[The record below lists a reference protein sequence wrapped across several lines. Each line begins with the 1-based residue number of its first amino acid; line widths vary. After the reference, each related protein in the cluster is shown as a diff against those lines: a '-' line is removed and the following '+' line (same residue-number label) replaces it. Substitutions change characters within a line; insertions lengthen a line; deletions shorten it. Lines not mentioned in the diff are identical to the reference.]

1 MSFKHMIILTA
12 GLIGISVVVLSPR
25 WLYPAHAL
33 MPQERVIGYRLITN
47 PPEPMT
53 TISGEDGRKTTFIK
67 GQGIDARIDYRDLSL
82 RVGLI
87 VVTVALG
94 LLMLRVR
101 KRQKKTGSPNEERTV
116 GKSIEGTPNKGMHRS
131 AKREFHDEGQLPR
144 AR

>member
-1 MSFKHMIILTA
+1 MSFKHWIILTA

-25 WLYPAHAL
+25 WLYPAHAF
-33 MPQERVIGYRLITN
+33 MPQESVIGYRFITN

-67 GQGIDARIDYRDLSL
+67 GEGIEARIDYTDLTL
-82 RVGLI
+82 RVGMI

-94 LLMLRVR
+94 LLMLWVS
-101 KRQKKTGSPNEERTV
+101 KRQKKTGSTDEERTV

-131 AKREFHDEGQLPR
+131 R
-144 AR
+144 AARLAW